1 MVLDILDLCL
11 LLILSNNIQQ
21 CNHIW
26 EDILECNNQCLDLVN
41 HLCLDMDSLSLM
53 ANLVMVNNLC
63 LDMGSL
69 NLLPNLVMVSNL
81 CLDMGSL
88 SLLPNLV
95 MVSNLCLDMGSLN
108 LMANLA
114 MVSNLCPVM
123 DNHNTANL
131 CNNIDLQLTV
141 MLSILCSG
149 LK

>member
-11 LLILSNNIQQ
+11 LLILSSNIQQ
-21 CNHIW
+21 CNHKW

-69 NLLPNLVMVSNL
+69 
-81 CLDMGSL
+81 

-114 MVSNLCPVM
+114 MVSNQCPVM

>member
-11 LLILSNNIQQ
+11 LLILNNNIQQ

-26 EDILECNNQCLDLVN
+26 EDILECNNKCLDLVN

-53 ANLVMVNNLC
+53 A
-63 LDMGSL
+63 
-69 NLLPNLVMVSNL
+69 
-81 CLDMGSL
+81 
-88 SLLPNLV
+88 NLV

-114 MVSNLCPVM
+114 MVSNQCPVM